1 MWAQRAWLCSRN
13 YRGADMSNVFI
24 AVLTLTDIVMC
35 IGFSV
40 MRKIIEELEDR
51 VKACE
56 SYNKLDEKEIMELKG
71 RCRDLEE
78 KIKENTNEEHS

>member
-1 MWAQRAWLCSRN
+1 
-13 YRGADMSNVFI
+13 MSILFSVLI
-24 AVLTLTDIVMC
+24 AITDVTMV
-35 IGFSV
+35 IGFFVLSS
-40 MRKIIEELEDR
+40 RIEELEDR

-78 KIKENTNEEHS
+78 KIEEN